1 MKSRETDREE
11 TGIQKDKRRERERA
25 REREREKRVE
35 REKEKEFITLPFH
48 NTQLLFIILRIEQ
61 LS

>member
-1 MKSRETDREE
+1 VKSRETDREE

-25 REREREKRVE
+25 KEREREKRVE
-35 REKEKEFITLPFH
+35 REKEKETLPFH

-61 LS
+61 